1 MMYILK
7 LFSGYLTDVKQSA
20 HHKNCDAVNASA
32 GNSTCS
38 YDFYDG
44 SRPYLQASGYESVE
58 LFAKRSVKLIENHAT
73 NDSSRVCK
81 DGNMTLDSCLD
92 R

>member
-1 MMYILK
+1 MVYILK

-20 HHKNCDAVNASA
+20 HHRNCDAVNASA

-44 SRPYLQASGYESVE
+44 SRPYLEASGYESME
-58 LFAKRSVKLIENHAT
+58 LFAKRSVKLIDNHT
-73 NDSSRVCK
+73 INDLSRVRK
-81 DGNMTLDSCLD
+81 DGNMMLDSCLD
-92 R
+92 G